1 MENSILLDANA
12 VLRFLM
18 DDIHDQHLK
27 VKETIEN
34 RDCFLI
40 LPVVQEAVY
49 VLEGYYNVPR
59 ELIRKSFIGFRDAVG
74 IEDED
79 VYLKAFDYFTESPK
93 LDFVDCILCSYCS
106 ERNLDV
112 LTFDSKLQKK
122 IGRMTKE

>member
-1 MENSILLDANA
+1 MENNVLLDANA

-27 VKETIEN
+27 VKEAIEN
-34 RDCFLI
+34 SNCFLI

-49 VLEGYYNVPR
+49 VLEGYYSVPR
-59 ELIRKSFIGFRDAVG
+59 DLIRKSFISFMDAVG

-79 VYLKAFDYFTESPK
+79 VYLKAFDYYTESPK
-93 LDFVDCILCSYCS
+93 LDFVDCILCSYHS

-112 LTFDSKLQKK
+112 LTFDSKLKKK
-122 IGRMTKE
+122 IGRTSEE